1 MNTNLEHKKPKHVAI
16 IMDGNGR
23 WAQRR
28 GQERLFGHSHGKDS
42 VREITELAVKND
54 IEVLT
59 LYAFS
64 TENWSRP
71 ESEVSGLFVI
81 LNAFL
86 EQELDTLMRNDVR
99 LNMIGDIDGL
109 PSESSRLLKNVI
121 EETSNNK
128 RMDLVLALNYSG
140 RADLVSAF
148 RTIANEVKSGEINEL
163 DVNESF
169 ISSRLSTHPFGDPDL
184 SFERV
189 ESKGCQISFSG
200 GGLF

>member
-1 MNTNLEHKKPKHVAI
+1 M
-16 IMDGNGR
+16 GS
-23 WAQRR
+23 AQRPR
-28 GQERLFGHSHGKDS
+28 ASFGHSHGKDS

-109 PSESSRLLKNVI
+109 PSESSRLLKKVI

-148 RTIANEVKSGEINEL
+148 RTIADE
-163 DVNESF
+163 
-169 ISSRLSTHPFGDPDL
+169 
-184 SFERV
+184 V
-189 ESKGCQISFSG
+189 ESEK
-200 GGLF
+200 